1 MPVLPFHPHKT
12 ATFTVVLSSIQKW
25 SILLLLLLLLSDYTQ
40 DRELAVLMEVSTCVK
55 VVNIDKIA
63 THTTGNLKISK
74 TQILII

>member
-12 ATFTVVLSSIQKW
+12 ATFTVVLSSIQKC
-25 SILLLLLLLLSDYTQ
+25 IFLLLLLLSDYTQ
-40 DRELAVLMEVSTCVK
+40 DRELAALMEVSTCVK

>member
-12 ATFTVVLSSIQKW
+12 ATFTVVLSSIQKCT
-25 SILLLLLLLLSDYTQ
+25 LLLLLLSDYTQ